1 MPQTIRQVQPGL
13 HPLPSAYNPWVV
25 RLVHAFLPCVMR
37 FRMRPWLP
45 AGITQ
50 VEVSSPDRLV
60 SLFQKFQAGKIRLML
75 AFRHVEVDD
84 PLSGLYLLS
93 RVIGKTARRQ
103 GIKLRY
109 PLHVH
114 FLFDRGMPLWGGSWL
129 GWLLSRLGGVSV
141 HRGKHPDWQ
150 ALRTARELML
160 NGELPFAIAPE
171 GATNGHSE
179 ILGPLEP
186 GVAQMGFWCAED
198 LQKAGRPETVWI
210 VPIGIQ
216 YHYIGAPWPK
226 LDRLMTQLETNMG
239 LPPQPLEPIAENQ
252 RPDAYYQR
260 LVRLG
265 EHFLSKM
272 EQFYSRFYHRPLP
285 PKDLPSD
292 RPNITLRLQAL
303 LDEALKVSEEYFGI
317 SSKGNLSERCRR
329 LEEAAWTYIYRA
341 DVSDRTTLS
350 SLDRG
355 LGDWIAEEASLRDTH
370 MRLVESLVAV
380 TGSYIKEKPSFER
393 FAEITLLL
401 FDATARIRGD
411 KYPRRPRLGYRRCR
425 MTVGEPIG
433 VSDRFPAYQVNRRAA
448 REAISTLTADLQ
460 RALEATMTS

>member
-1 MPQTIRQVQPGL
+1 MPQTIRQVYPGL
-13 HPLPSAYNPWVV
+13 NPLPSAYNPVVV
-25 RLVHAFLPCVMR
+25 RLVHAFLPLVMR
-37 FRMRPWLP
+37 FRTRPWLP
-45 AGITQ
+45 AGITR
-50 VEVSSPDRLV
+50 VDVSNPERLA
-60 SLFQKFQAGKIRLML
+60 SLYQQFQAGKVRFML

-84 PLSGLYLLS
+84 PLSGLYMLS
-93 RVIGKTARRQ
+93 RMIPKAAREK
-103 GIKLRY
+103 GVKLRS

-114 FLFDRGMPLWGGSWL
+114 FLFDRGMPLWGGPWL
-129 GWLLSRLGGVSV
+129 GWLLSRMGGVSV

-150 ALRTARELML
+150 ALRTSRELML

-216 YHYIGAPWPK
+216 YHYIGAPWHN

-239 LPPQPLEPIAENQ
+239 LPPQPLEPLADDQ
-252 RPDAYYQR
+252 RPDAYYKR
-260 LVRLG
+260 LIRLG
-265 EHFLSKM
+265 EHFLTKM

-285 PKDLPSD
+285 PKDLPPD
-292 RPNITLRLQAL
+292 APNITRRLQAL
-303 LDEALKVSEEYFGI
+303 LDEALKVSEEYFGV

-341 DVSDRTTLS
+341 DVSDRNALS
-350 SLDRG
+350 PIDRG
-355 LGDWIAEEASLRDTH
+355 LGDWLAEEASLHDTH

-380 TGSYIKEKPSFER
+380 TGSYVKEKPSFER

-411 KYPRRPRLGYRRCR
+411 KYPRRPRLGYRRCQ
-425 MTVGEPIG
+425 MTVSEPIC
-433 VSDRFPAYQVNRRAA
+433 VSDRFPDYQTSRRAA
-448 REAISTLTADLQ
+448 RDAINTLTTDLQ
-460 RALEATMTS
+460 HALEATIES